1 MKSEIM
7 SWNFF
12 LSASCTISA
21 GGPLGNMIPLSQTFV
36 SIHARSKLAPVSPFA
51 NHLLYIFRRDPLFLG
66 GAASYFA
73 HVL

>member
-1 MKSEIM
+1 MKSEIT
-7 SWNFF
+7 SLNFF

-21 GGPLGNMIPLSQTFV
+21 GGPLGNTIPLDQMLV

-51 NHLLYIFRRDPLFLG
+51 NHMLYIFRLDPLFHG